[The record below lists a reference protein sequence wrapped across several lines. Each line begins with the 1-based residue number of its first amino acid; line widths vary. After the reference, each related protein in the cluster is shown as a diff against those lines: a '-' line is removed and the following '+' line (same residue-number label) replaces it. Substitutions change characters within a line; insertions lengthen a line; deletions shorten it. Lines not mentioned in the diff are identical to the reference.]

1 MALVIADRVKETTT
15 TTGTGA
21 ISLAGAATNFR
32 AFSSVMSNA
41 DTTYYAIIDDTNNAF
56 EIGLGTYASSGNTI
70 TRTTVLTSS
79 NSNNAVDFGSGSKDV
94 FLTYPAD
101 KAVAKDAS
109 GDISVN
115 ISGQP
120 DANLGDVVATQL
132 DIQAQGDLRLQDS
145 LGGDYVALQAPSS
158 VASSY
163 TLTFPLSDGSA
174 DQVIKTDG
182 SGQLGF
188 VNNIT
193 SVVAGN
199 GLTGGATSGD
209 ATVTV
214 GAGAGVTVNSADVAV
229 TMPVQAFVQFV
240 GGNAAGTLAV
250 SITNSANVSSITD
263 LGVGNYR
270 VNFSSTL
277 SSEPAV
283 TVSANN
289 VQANTNFGINVNAV
303 NTNSVTILCIENGSA
318 KDKDEISVIAVAD

>member
-1 MALVIADRVKETTT
+1 MALIIADRVKETTT

-120 DANLGDVVATQL
+120 DANLGDVLVTQL

-145 LGGDYVALQAPSS
+145 LGGDYVALQAPSGVS
-158 VASSY
+158 SSY

-174 DQVIKTDG
+174 GQVIKTNG

-229 TMPVQAFVQFV
+229 TMPVQAFVNF
-240 GGNAAGTLAV
+240 NGTGTV
-250 SITNSANVSSITD
+250 SIRNSAGVGSITD
-263 LGVGNYR
+263 NGTGNYQ
-270 VNFSSTL
+270 VNWSSTL
-277 SSEPAV
+277 SSRPAV
-283 TVSANN
+283 VASSNN
-289 VQANTNFGINVNAV
+289 VASNNNFGINVNNV
-303 NTNSVTILCIENGSA
+303 NDTSAKLFCTENGA
-318 KDKDEISVIAVAD
+318 GAVDKSEVLVIAVAD

>member
-1 MALVIADRVKETTT
+1 MAAYNFPNSPSDGDTVTVNGVTYTYSSSKTRWD
-15 TTGTGA
+15 
-21 ISLAGAATNFR
+21 GAA
-32 AFSSVMSNA
+32 ASDVVD
-41 DTTYYAIIDDTNNAF
+41 DTTPQ
-56 EIGLGTYASSGNTI
+56 LGGNLDVNGNTI
-70 TRTTVLTSS
+70 VSAS
-79 NSNNAVDFGSGSKDV
+79 NGDIPIAPNGSGKIV
-94 FLTYPAD
+94 L
-101 KAVAKDAS
+101 
-109 GDISVN
+109 
-115 ISGQP
+115 
-120 DANLGDVVATQL
+120 
-132 DIQAQGDLRLQDS
+132 DS
-145 LGGDYVALQAPSS
+145 LNWPTA
-158 VASSY
+158 
-163 TLTFPLSDGSA
+163 DGSA
-174 DQVIKTDG
+174 NQVLKTDG

-250 SITNSANVSSITD
+250 SVTNSANVSSVTD

>member
-120 DANLGDVVATQL
+120 DANLGDVLVNQL

-145 LGGDYVALQAPSS
+145 LGGEYVALQAPSG

-163 TLTFPLSDGSA
+163 TLTFPMSDGSA
-174 DQVIKTDG
+174 DQVIKTNG
-182 SGQLGF
+182 SGQLSF

-229 TMPVQAFVQFV
+229 TMPVKAFVNF
-240 GGNAAGTLAV
+240 NGTGTV
-250 SITNSANVSSITD
+250 SIRNSAGVGSITD
-263 LGVGNYR
+263 LGTGNYQ
-270 VNFSSTL
+270 VNWSSTL
-277 SSEPAV
+277 SSRPAV
-283 TVSANN
+283 TASANN
-289 VQANTNFGINVNAV
+289 VTTNDNFGINVNNV
-303 NTNSVTILCIENGSA
+303 NDTRAQLFCTEGGSSGV
-318 KDKDEISVIAVAD
+318 DKSELQVIAVAD

>member
-229 TMPVQAFVQFV
+229 TIPVKAFVNF
-240 GGNAAGTLAV
+240 NGTGTV
-250 SITNSANVSSITD
+250 SIRNSAGVGSITD
-263 LGVGNYR
+263 LGTGNYQ
-270 VNFSSTL
+270 VNWSSTL
-277 SSEPAV
+277 SSRPAV
-283 TVSANN
+283 TASANN
-289 VQANTNFGINVNAV
+289 VATNDNFGINVNNV
-303 NTNSVTILCIENGSA
+303 NDTRAQLFCTEGGASGV
-318 KDKDEISVIAVAD
+318 DKSELQVIAVAD